1 MICRGYTGYE
11 ACGSSLIH
19 NKLGDGGLYLS
30 LPFEFHHYLPIHD
43 ADLHSGLYLIGGG
56 RRRISPDQSYPPV
69 EHPGVYHFRWE
80 QGRELPEYQLI
91 LLTDGGGEFES
102 EATGVV
108 NLLGPCLLVL
118 FPGVW
123 HRYRPTRA
131 SGWTERW
138 ISLHGGNVQEW
149 FEEGLLD
156 PRHAVANV
164 CDVDFCE
171 SVFDG
176 VLDRIAEEPTGQ
188 TLPIRI
194 GAMQL
199 LVLAIEHA
207 LRDKA
212 ATPTEDFEEENQ
224 DEIQYGNNG
233 TGISQDE
240 CRYENLTDELVR
252 QAMHLI
258 WTQSHRRMSVDHLVS
273 QLPCTR
279 RTLERRFSTA
289 IGHTI
294 LDEINHC
301 RLTRAQR
308 LLTETSLAIKPIAF
322 MSGFS
327 NHERLRV
334 LMLEKEGCS
343 PSEYRLRM
351 TNKDES

>member
-1 MICRGYTGYE
+1 MRSERGTWPLSTTRG
-11 ACGSSLIH
+11 H
-19 NKLGDGGLYLS
+19 GGLQL
-30 LPFEFHHYLPIHD
+30 LRPFEFHHYLPIHD
-43 ADLHSGLYLIGGG
+43 AVLHSGLYLIGGG
-56 RRRISPDQSYPPV
+56 RRCVAADQIYPPV
-69 EHPGVYHFRWE
+69 EHPGVYQFRWE
-80 QGRELPEYQLI
+80 RGRELPEYQII
-91 LLTDGGGEFES
+91 LLTDGGGQFES

-108 NLLGPCLLVL
+108 DLEGPCLVVL

-123 HRYRPTRA
+123 HRYRPTLER
-131 SGWTERW
+131 GWTERW
-138 ISLHGGNVQEW
+138 ISLHGANVQEW
-149 FEEGLLD
+149 FDEGLLN
-156 PRHAVANV
+156 PKHAVAKV
-164 CDVDFCE
+164 TDVEFCK
-171 SVFDG
+171 SVFDT

-188 TLPIRI
+188 TPPIRI

-199 LVLAIEHA
+199 LVLAIDHA
-207 LRDKA
+207 RRARVADSPAKSK
-212 ATPTEDFEEENQ
+212 
-224 DEIQYGNNG
+224 GG
-233 TGISQDE
+233 SQNE
-240 CRYENLTDELVR
+240 CVSDIESRYENVQDELVR

-279 RTLERRFSTA
+279 RTLERRFGTA

-308 LLTETSLAIKPIAF
+308 LLRETSLAIKPIAF

-334 LMLEKEGCS
+334 LMLEKEGCT

-351 TNKDES
+351 TNKEDS